1 MVGDF
6 YKETKVSEVFWP
18 FEKKRGLEKN
28 ILQGKI
34 DGKRETCRK
43 TDRAVGMGHT
53 EYF

>member
-1 MVGDF
+1 MVRDF

-18 FEKKRGLEKN
+18 FEKKTGLEKKH
-28 ILQGKI
+28 LAGK
-34 DGKRETCRK
+34 DRWEKRNRM